1 MENYLKAY
9 IIAEIGSNWEGNLS
23 IAKKIIR
30 ECKRIGVDAIKFQM
44 WRASD
49 LYSENHPDWKIIK
62 KSSKFSPIFFAKLYK
77 SICVLLKVTRFPG
90 LKSRA

>member
-30 ECKRIGVDAIKFQM
+30 ECKRIGIDAIKFQM

-49 LYSENHPDWKIIK
+49 LYDTNNPNWNEI
-62 KSSKFSPIFFAKLYK
+62 
-77 SICVLLKVTRFPG
+77 TR
-90 LKSRA
+90 